1 MTDVA
6 MRTLVE
12 VAGDLAAAVE
22 GRLPEQNSQ
31 ILREFISVGEW
42 PEVVHDVLNWAV
54 ANNFPLP
61 ADVLDEAG
69 FWTQERQTTH
79 PRSAPIV
86 GDLLNRVPRAV
97 SA

>member
-6 MRTLVE
+6 IRTLVE
-12 VAGDLAAAVE
+12 VARDLAAAV
-22 GRLPEQNSQ
+22 GGSLPEQNSQ
-31 ILREFISVGEW
+31 LLREYISVGEW

-61 ADVLDEAG
+61 ADLLDEAW
-69 FWTQERQTTH
+69 FWTQERQTTQ
-79 PRSAPIV
+79 PSSAPII

-97 SA
+97 PA

>member
-6 MRTLVE
+6 MRTLVD
-12 VAGDLAAAVE
+12 VARDLAAAVDDTMP
-22 GRLPEQNSQ
+22 GLNSQ
-31 ILREFISVGEW
+31 MLREFMAVGEW

-61 ADVLDEAG
+61 ADVLDEAW

-79 PRSAPIV
+79 PRSAPII
-86 GDLLNRVPRAV
+86 GDLLNRVPRATP
-97 SA
+97 A